1 MAKLSDAEIL
11 RDLKEKP
18 TVPIDPHVA
27 WAFDCSR
34 NRAYQLARE
43 DKEMF
48 LPSVPLESVRCC
60 AESVRSFASVS
71 ASRARYEVQV
81 VA

>member
-1 MAKLSDAEIL
+1 MAKLSDAEIR

-48 LPSVPLESVRCC
+48 LHIGSAGKRPMLRGISSVIRKRLGIES
-60 AESVRSFASVS
+60 AL
-71 ASRARYEVQV
+71 
-81 VA
+81 